1 MFHPL
6 VDTLSTISD
15 AEVEA
20 KIFELQKKYFST
32 SNPDLQLQI
41 QSILEMY
48 REELKARLAKQ
59 KQQQLD
65 QDNDLGLDNLINVS

>member
-1 MFHPL
+1 
-6 VDTLSTISD
+6 
-15 AEVEA
+15 
-20 KIFELQKKYFST
+20 
-32 SNPDLQLQI
+32 
-41 QSILEMY
+41 MY